1 MYLAD
6 SRVSCDF
13 NYWRFNVMG
22 RIVNNINFFPTL
34 GKSELCFLWVKLGEI
49 DVCCVYL
56 TQSIV
61 LTNYHCV
68 FYPLRTLYNI
78 VVVFNKIIFQ
88 SKSVWVA
95 GTVPEDYNFTVAYD
109 EGWILTEKIDR
120 ARGSFNVLDLLDTI
134 PINTQNTGRVVKELT
149 SHSK

>member
-6 SRVSCDF
+6 NRVGCDF

-22 RIVNNINFFPTL
+22 LIVNNINFFPTH
-34 GKSELCFLWVKLGEI
+34 GKSELCFLLAKLGEI

-68 FYPLRTLYNI
+68 FYPLRTLYNT
-78 VVVFNKIIFQ
+78 VVVLNKIIFQ
-88 SKSVWVA
+88 SKSVWIASTVLYLKIIILLLLMTKVGYSTKKSIERGVILMFKTSWTLSQSTHNTLA
-95 GTVPEDYNFTVAYD
+95 G
-109 EGWILTEKIDR
+109 W
-120 ARGSFNVLDLLDTI
+120 
-134 PINTQNTGRVVKELT
+134 
-149 SHSK
+149 